1 MTASKRRKRKRGGSV
16 LAQLG
21 LRSPPAKRRSSGV
34 LGAVKRPS
42 WKVVGLAGVA
52 GVAATGVVV
61 ARNRRAHAPLEPDEL
76 RERLRGRLA
85 EVDNRS
91 PGGSHP
97 LAQGLAGHRQGAGGA
112 ASDGDEPAATDL
124 PT

>member
-1 MTASKRRKRKRGGSV
+1 MTASKRRKRSRGASL
-16 LAQLG
+16 LAQLR
-21 LRSPPAKRRSSGV
+21 LPSPPAKRRSAAL

-42 WKVVGLAGVA
+42 WKVIGLAGVA

-61 ARNRRAHAPLEPDEL
+61 ARNRRAHAPLEPDQL

-85 EVDNRS
+85 EVDGSADGS
-91 PGGSHP
+91 P
-97 LAQGLAGHRQGAGGA
+97 GAGGS
-112 ASDGDEPAATDL
+112 ASGDGEAPAGDT

>member
-1 MTASKRRKRKRGGSV
+1 MTASKRRKRSCGASV
-16 LAQLG
+16 LAQLRPPG
-21 LRSPPAKRRSSGV
+21 TPAKRRGAAV

-42 WKVVGLAGVA
+42 WKVIGLAGVA

-61 ARNRRAHAPLEPDEL
+61 ARNRRAQAPLEPDQL

-85 EVDNRS
+85 EVDNHAL
-91 PGGSHP
+91 GGSP
-97 LAQGLAGHRQGAGGA
+97 GAGGA
-112 ASDGDEPAATDL
+112 ASGDGEAPAGDT